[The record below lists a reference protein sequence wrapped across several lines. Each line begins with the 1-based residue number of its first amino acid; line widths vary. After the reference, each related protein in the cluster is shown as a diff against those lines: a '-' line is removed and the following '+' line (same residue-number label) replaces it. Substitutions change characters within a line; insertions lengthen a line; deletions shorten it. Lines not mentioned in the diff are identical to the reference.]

1 MIKRFVK
8 NGKVINSTTETIAP
22 KPTASESK
30 TTLVQLD
37 EEDEEIVSTR
47 TCNSCI
53 QGKLDGNPE
62 RLRLLTPGSRI
73 ARGEICHLHN
83 L

>member
-22 KPTASESK
+22 KPKALFSESK
-30 TTLVQLD
+30 TTLVT
-37 EEDEEIVSTR
+37 EEPKIVATR

-53 QGKLDGNPE
+53 QGKLTI
-62 RLRLLTPGSRI
+62 LV
-73 ARGEICHLHN
+73 
-83 L
+83 